1 MTDIQIVH
9 VGDLAESAGLQA
21 VDSLLHGRWRC
32 VICIQRRFVDL
43 TNREVPMRTYQQ
55 TVTARIGDGFNIH
68 VEFADGT
75 KGIFDF
81 SPYME
86 YPCYA
91 PLRDRTVFEKVAAEH
106 GTLSWP
112 GEIDI
117 APEAV
122 WAEAVRV

>member
-1 MTDIQIVH
+1 
-9 VGDLAESAGLQA
+9 
-21 VDSLLHGRWRC
+21 
-32 VICIQRRFVDL
+32 
-43 TNREVPMRTYQQ
+43 MRTYQQ

-91 PLRDRTVFEKVAAEH
+91 PLRDRTVFEKVSAEH

-122 WAEAVRV
+122 WAEAARV